1 MPFGWAGAAAAAI
14 GAAGSIG
21 SGIIG
26 SDASKSAAAQQAAA
40 ENNATNAELGM
51 YNQTVAREQ
60 PFVSAGQNALT
71 SLQGLLG
78 LGSSGGP
85 SSPILAMLGIGPG
98 GATGGGINPATFQG
112 SPGYQYQL
120 QQGTNA
126 VTNANAPTGIG
137 GNALRQLQQTGQGL
151 ANQNWSQYLGNAS
164 SAWQQ
169 LLGGVGGIAN
179 MGQNAAANLGSTAT
193 TVGGQIGSNAI
204 GAGTALAAGTMGSA
218 NALAGGINGGINNV
232 LPYLLQQQQGGG
244 GTSLITGIGNLL
256 SSYNY
261 NGMAGGSMLS
271 GLSDQ
276 AAANVAAGGPY

>member
-1 MPFGWAGAAAAAI
+1 MPWGVAAAGVA
-14 GAAGSIG
+14 AAGGSIL
-21 SGIIG
+21 SGIMG
-26 SDASKSAAAQQAAA
+26 SDATKSAAAQQAAA
-40 ENNATNAELGM
+40 ANNATNAELGM

-98 GATGGGINPATFQG
+98 GATGGGINPSTFQG

-120 QQGTNA
+120 QQGMNA

-151 ANQNWSQYLGNAS
+151 ANQNWSNYLGNAS

-169 LLGGVGGIAN
+169 LLGQVGGIAG
-179 MGQNAAANLGSTAT
+179 MGQASAGNLATAGT
-193 TVGGQIGSNAI
+193 AVGGQIGANSIYAGNALGQGI
-204 GAGTALAAGTMGSA
+204 TNSA
-218 NALAGGINGGINNV
+218 SALAGGMNGAIQNIA
-232 LPYLLQQQQGGG
+232 PYLVSQQGGG
-244 GTSLITGIGNLL
+244 GVSPISGIGNLL
-256 SSYNY
+256 SGSNW
-261 NGMAGGSMLS
+261 GGTAPI
-271 GLSDQ
+271 G
-276 AAANVAAGGPY
+276 NTAAGYWGGDLSP